1 MCFELFTFGELTS
14 YPLSFCAIQAFEA
27 KVPFFLYFLI
37 IIIKKKKKSYL
48 SPDIG
53 FMSCWLY
60 VLMKKTSICFSVLE
74 IYVRTYLGL
83 MEDIASYLITP
94 F

>member
-14 YPLSFCAIQAFEA
+14 YPLSFCAITSFRGQSAFFP
-27 KVPFFLYFLI
+27 VLSYNNNL
-37 IIIKKKKKSYL
+37 KKKSYL
-48 SPDIG
+48 SSDIG

-60 VLMKKTSICFSVLE
+60 VLMKKKTSICFSVLE
-74 IYVRTYLGL
+74 IYVPTYLGL
-83 MEDIASYLITP
+83 LEDIASYLMNP